1 MKYQI
6 EWTLSYDNV
15 FIIRYVFK
23 TCHSSSETIHNDERM
38 IHDIASVTDAASL
51 LGLWDVAMDLDAEAT
66 HKMHV
71 EPGPFFGGFFVCQ
84 RPPLSSPN
92 KCFAPS
98 PPSSSRC
105 VHGLQLTVPQKIVVL
120 IYMSNVL
127 FGQVLVPCHCLCM
140 LTCIWGHMFNLALQ
154 NLIWSTWWNEYH
166 AKHVFFLKASYAAA
180 R

>member
-84 RPPLSSPN
+84 RPPPY
-92 KCFAPS
+92 
-98 PPSSSRC
+98 PP
-105 VHGLQLTVPQKIVVL
+105 QI
-120 IYMSNVL
+120 NVL
-127 FGQVLVPCHCLCM
+127 HP
-140 LTCIWGHMFNLALQ
+140 APP
-154 NLIWSTWWNEYH
+154 
-166 AKHVFFLKASYAAA
+166 AAQGA
-180 R
+180 FMVCNWQSPKTLLY